1 MPYTTKIGHFHLKV
15 RVKVPGQ
22 NRLLTFYL
30 QSHYPGANL
39 FS

>member
-1 MPYTTKIGHFHLKV
+1 MPYTTKIGH
-15 RVKVPGQ
+15 VPYDERGLD
-22 NRLLTFYL
+22 RSLAFYL

>member
-1 MPYTTKIGHFHLKV
+1 MPYTTKIGHAHLKV
-15 RVKVPGQ
+15 RGLD
-22 NRLLTFYL
+22 RSLDFYL

>member
-1 MPYTTKIGHFHLKV
+1 MSYTTKISH
-15 RVKVPGQ
+15 VPYDERGLD
-22 NRLLTFYL
+22 RSLAFYL